1 MLSRVGTFISSSAAT
16 GEGRSLAAQLLGTEP
31 NGFAVHFLDMSMVV
45 RDTTT
50 PANNYSGLVA
60 AKLLGTTLNRVA
72 TGLSLGASDNVYLP
86 TSAFPYS
93 ATAFTVIAEASTT
106 SLTNNAFVALNI
118 GGAYGGGPGA
128 LLRIQTSGLTAAGG
142 NATVTTKAISPV
154 LGSGEMI
161 KAAACFRTSDNSVSV
176 TNRGQA
182 VSTITTGDWNGTS
195 DRFQFGAIASGG
207 AQALVGVLK
216 WAVYLPRYDTAEI
229 VSRTA

>member
-16 GEGRSLAAQLLGTEP
+16 GEGRSLAARLLGTET
-31 NGFAVHFLDMSMVV
+31 NGFAVHFVDMSMVV

-50 PANNYSGLVA
+50 PANNYSGPVA

-72 TGLSLGASDNVYLP
+72 TGISLGASDNVYLP

-106 SLTNNAFVALNI
+106 SLTNNALVALNV
-118 GGAYGGGPGA
+118 GGAYGAGPGA
-128 LLRIQTSGLTAAGG
+128 LLRIQSNSLTVGAG
-142 NATVTTKAISPV
+142 NATSASKAISPL

-161 KAAACFRTSDNSVSV
+161 KAAACFRISDNSVSV

-182 VSTITTGDWNGTS
+182 VATITTGDWNGTS
-195 DRFQFGAIASGG
+195 DRFQFGAITSGG
-207 AQALVGVLK
+207 AQALIGVLK
-216 WAVYLPRYDTAEI
+216 SVVYLPRYDTAES